1 MIHIWLPTQ
10 HAALRLWQQTT
21 QTWQTADNWQTLATL
36 ANLQTTQSAKLQACL
51 YFPSVSLLTIQ
62 PTLSASQLNTLG
74 DTGRRYL
81 FEDISIGSVEDLQ
94 VKIQPTSTNSELPAL
109 FGLHAADIHS
119 WINAASLAGIEII
132 ALLPDF
138 LLLPT
143 IDPRIDTRM
152 DTSIATSTNARA
164 TETRTAETRVTPT
177 TSAVYYQDADTQLL
191 KLHTYHGM
199 AVSFLPL
206 VLTKLPMLETLYL
219 TGFHDET
226 VAQQLTSMPN
236 LSIASSELLPT
247 PIKDPIRH
255 FFNFATIKG
264 KTTLAPYAKVIALVT
279 VCALLTAFMVDA
291 LRWYYYNQA
300 QKQAAILL
308 AQQYTQWFPNEP
320 LSSKLT
326 LQRQLSGKLTT
337 QQSATPNVLQIL
349 SSIQPVLQ
357 QYQLTAKQLNFQNN
371 HLQLQLLSSSA
382 DSLNKAVNDMVNKG
396 IKAKLGSVDA
406 AIPAAMSS
414 NTASAVSSAVAPTS
428 AGSALAMIDIELA
441 D

>member
-51 YFPSVSLLTIQ
+51 YFPSVNLLTIQ
-62 PTLSASQLNTLG
+62 PTLTASQLNALG

-94 VKIQPTSTNSELPAL
+94 VKIQPTTTNSELPAL

-132 ALLPDF
+132 ALVPDF

-143 IDPRIDTRM
+143 IDPRIDT
-152 DTSIATSTNARA
+152 SIATSTNAKA
-164 TETRTAETRVTPT
+164 TETRAT

-226 VAQQLTSMPN
+226 VAQQLASMPN
-236 LSIASSELLPT
+236 LSIESSELLPT
-247 PIKDPIRH
+247 PIKDPVRH

-279 VCALLTAFMVDA
+279 VCALLTAFVVDA

-300 QKQAAILL
+300 QKQASTLL
-308 AQQYTQWFPNEP
+308 AQQYAQWFPNEP

-337 QQSATPNVLQIL
+337 QQSATPNVLQTL

-382 DSLNKAVNDMVNKG
+382 DSLSKAVNEMVNKG

-406 AIPAAMSS
+406 AMPAAMSS

-441 D
+441 E

>member
-21 QTWQTADNWQTLATL
+21 QTWQTADDWQTLATL

-51 YFPSVSLLTIQ
+51 YFPSVNLLTIQ
-62 PTLSASQLNTLG
+62 PTLSASQLNALG

-94 VKIQPTSTNSELPAL
+94 VKIQPAVSNSELPAL

-143 IDPRIDTRM
+143 IDNRIDTSMNTR
-152 DTSIATSTNARA
+152 D
-164 TETRTAETRVTPT
+164 TETRATPT

-226 VAQQLTSMPN
+226 VAQQLASMPN

-247 PIKDPIRH
+247 PIKDPVRH

-264 KTTLAPYAKVIALVT
+264 KTTLAPYAKVIALIT
-279 VCALLTAFMVDA
+279 VCALLTAFVVDA

-300 QKQAAILL
+300 QKQAATLL
-308 AQQYTQWFPNEP
+308 AQQYAQWFPNEP

-337 QQSATPNVLQIL
+337 QQSATPSVLETL

-406 AIPAAMSS
+406 AMPAAMSS

>member
-21 QTWQTADNWQTLATL
+21 QTWQTADDWQTLATL

-51 YFPSVSLLTIQ
+51 YFPSVNLLTIQ
-62 PTLSASQLNTLG
+62 PTLTASQLNALG

-94 VKIQPTSTNSELPAL
+94 VKIQPTATNSELPAL
-109 FGLHAADIHS
+109 FGLHAADMHS
-119 WINAASLAGIEII
+119 WINAAALAGIEIV

-143 IDPRIDTRM
+143 IDTRIDTRI
-152 DTSIATSTNARA
+152 DTSIATSTNTKARDL
-164 TETRTAETRVTPT
+164 RVAETRPT
-177 TSAVYYQDADTQLL
+177 TSAVYYQDTDTQLL

-226 VAQQLTSMPN
+226 VIQQLASMPN
-236 LSIASSELLPT
+236 LSVESSELLPT
-247 PIKDPIRH
+247 PIKDPVRH

-264 KTTLAPYAKVIALVT
+264 KTTLAPYAKVIALVS
-279 VCALLTAFMVDA
+279 VCALLTAFVVDA

-300 QKQAAILL
+300 QKQAATLL
-308 AQQYTQWFPNEP
+308 AQQYAQWFPNEP

-326 LQRQLSGKLTT
+326 LRRQLSGKLTT
-337 QQSATPNVLQIL
+337 QQSATPSVLQTL

-371 HLQLQLLSSSA
+371 HLQLQLLSSSN

-406 AIPAAMSS
+406 AMPAAMSS

-428 AGSALAMIDIELA
+428 TGSALAMIDIELA

>member
-21 QTWQTADNWQTLATL
+21 QTWQTADDWQTLATL

-62 PTLSASQLNTLG
+62 PTLSASQLNALG

-94 VKIQPTSTNSELPAL
+94 VKIQPTATNSELPAL

-143 IDPRIDTRM
+143 IDTRI
-152 DTSIATSTNARA
+152 DTSIATSTNTKA
-164 TETRTAETRVTPT
+164 TETRAT

-226 VAQQLTSMPN
+226 VAQQLASMPN
-236 LSIASSELLPT
+236 LSIESSELLPT
-247 PIKDPIRH
+247 PIKDPVRH

-264 KTTLAPYAKVIALVT
+264 KTTLAPYAKVIALVS
-279 VCALLTAFMVDA
+279 VCALLTAFAVDA

-300 QKQAAILL
+300 QKQASTLL
-308 AQQYTQWFPNEP
+308 AQQYAQWFPNEP

-337 QQSATPNVLQIL
+337 QQSATPNVLQTL

-357 QYQLTAKQLNFQNN
+357 QYQLTAKQLSFQNN
-371 HLQLQLLSSSA
+371 HLQLQLLSSST

-406 AIPAAMSS
+406 AIPTAMSS
-414 NTASAVSSAVAPTS
+414 NTASAVSSAVALTS

>member
-21 QTWQTADNWQTLATL
+21 QTWQTADDWQTLATL

-51 YFPSVSLLTIQ
+51 YFPSVNLLTIQ
-62 PTLSASQLNTLG
+62 PTLSASQLNALG

-94 VKIQPTSTNSELPAL
+94 VKIQPTATNSELPAL
-109 FGLHAADIHS
+109 FGLHAADVHS
-119 WINAASLAGIEII
+119 WINAAALAGIEIV
-132 ALLPDF
+132 ALVPDF

-143 IDPRIDTRM
+143 IDNRIDTSM
-152 DTSIATSTNARA
+152 NTRA
-164 TETRTAETRVTPT
+164 IPT
-177 TSAVYYQDADTQLL
+177 TSAVYYQDTDTQLL

-226 VAQQLTSMPN
+226 VIQQLASMPN
-236 LSIASSELLPT
+236 LSVESSELLPT
-247 PIKDPIRH
+247 PIKDPVRH

-264 KTTLAPYAKVIALVT
+264 KTTLAPYAKVIALVS
-279 VCALLTAFMVDA
+279 VCALLTTFAVDA

-300 QKQAAILL
+300 QKQASTLL
-308 AQQYTQWFPNEP
+308 AQQYAQWFPNEP
-320 LSSKLT
+320 LNSKLT

-337 QQSATPNVLQIL
+337 QQSATPNVLQTL
-349 SSIQPVLQ
+349 SSIQPILQ

-371 HLQLQLLSSSA
+371 HLQLQLLSSSN

-406 AIPAAMSS
+406 AMPAAMSS
-414 NTASAVSSAVAPTS
+414 NTASAVSSAVAPNS

>member
-21 QTWQTADNWQTLATL
+21 QTWQTADDWQTLATL

-62 PTLSASQLNTLG
+62 PTLTASQLNALG

-94 VKIQPTSTNSELPAL
+94 VKIQPTATNSELPAL
-109 FGLHAADIHS
+109 FGLHAADVHS

-143 IDPRIDTRM
+143 IDNRIDNRIDTSM
-152 DTSIATSTNARA
+152 NTRA
-164 TETRTAETRVTPT
+164 IPT

-226 VAQQLTSMPN
+226 VAQQLASMPN

-247 PIKDPIRH
+247 PIKDPVRH

-264 KTTLAPYAKVIALVT
+264 KTTLAPYAKVIALVS
-279 VCALLTAFMVDA
+279 VCALLTAFAVDA

-300 QKQAAILL
+300 QKQAATLL
-308 AQQYTQWFPNEP
+308 AQQYAQWFPNEP

-337 QQSATPNVLQIL
+337 QQSATPNVLQTL

-357 QYQLTAKQLNFQNN
+357 QYQLTAKQLSFQNN
-371 HLQLQLLSSSA
+371 HLQLQLLSSST

-406 AIPAAMSS
+406 AIPTAMSS
-414 NTASAVSSAVAPTS
+414 NTASAVSSAVALTS

>member
-21 QTWQTADNWQTLATL
+21 QTWQTADDWQTLATL

-62 PTLSASQLNTLG
+62 PTLSASQLNALG

-94 VKIQPTSTNSELPAL
+94 VKIQPTATNSELPAL

-143 IDPRIDTRM
+143 IDTRI
-152 DTSIATSTNARA
+152 DTSIATSTNTKA
-164 TETRTAETRVTPT
+164 TETRAT

-226 VAQQLTSMPN
+226 VAQQLASMPN

-247 PIKDPIRH
+247 PIKDPVRH

-264 KTTLAPYAKVIALVT
+264 KTTLAPYAKVIALVS
-279 VCALLTAFMVDA
+279 VCALLTAFAVDA

-300 QKQAAILL
+300 QKQASTLL
-308 AQQYTQWFPNEP
+308 AQQYAQWFPNEP

-337 QQSATPNVLQIL
+337 QQSATPNVLQTL

-357 QYQLTAKQLNFQNN
+357 QYQLTAKQLSFQNN
-371 HLQLQLLSSSA
+371 HLQLQLLSSST

-406 AIPAAMSS
+406 AIPAAMPS

>member
-1 MIHIWLPTQ
+1 
-10 HAALRLWQQTT
+10 
-21 QTWQTADNWQTLATL
+21 
-36 ANLQTTQSAKLQACL
+36 
-51 YFPSVSLLTIQ
+51 
-62 PTLSASQLNTLG
+62 
-74 DTGRRYL
+74 
-81 FEDISIGSVEDLQ
+81 
-94 VKIQPTSTNSELPAL
+94 
-109 FGLHAADIHS
+109 
-119 WINAASLAGIEII
+119 
-132 ALLPDF
+132 
-138 LLLPT
+138 
-143 IDPRIDTRM
+143 
-152 DTSIATSTNARA
+152 
-164 TETRTAETRVTPT
+164 
-177 TSAVYYQDADTQLL
+177 
-191 KLHTYHGM
+191 M

-226 VAQQLTSMPN
+226 VAQQLASMPN

-247 PIKDPIRH
+247 PIKDPVRH

-264 KTTLAPYAKVIALVT
+264 KTTLAPYAKVIALVS
-279 VCALLTAFMVDA
+279 VCALLTAFVVDA

-300 QKQAAILL
+300 QKQASTLL
-308 AQQYTQWFPNEP
+308 AQQYAQWFPNEP

-337 QQSATPNVLQIL
+337 QQSATPNVLQTL

-357 QYQLTAKQLNFQNN
+357 QYQLTAKQLSFQNN
-371 HLQLQLLSSSA
+371 HLQLQLLSSST

>member
-21 QTWQTADNWQTLATL
+21 QTWQTADDWQTLATL

-62 PTLSASQLNTLG
+62 PTLSASQLNALG

-94 VKIQPTSTNSELPAL
+94 VKIQPTATNSELPAL

-143 IDPRIDTRM
+143 IDNRIDTRI
-152 DTSIATSTNARA
+152 DTSIATSTNTKA
-164 TETRTAETRVTPT
+164 TETRAT

-226 VAQQLTSMPN
+226 VAQQLASMPN

-247 PIKDPIRH
+247 PIKDPVRH

-264 KTTLAPYAKVIALVT
+264 KTTLAPYAKVIALVS
-279 VCALLTAFMVDA
+279 VCALLTAFAVDA

-300 QKQAAILL
+300 QKQASTLL
-308 AQQYTQWFPNEP
+308 AQQYAQWFPNEP

-337 QQSATPNVLQIL
+337 QQSATPNVLQTL

-357 QYQLTAKQLNFQNN
+357 QYQLTAKQLSFQNN

-406 AIPAAMSS
+406 AIPTAMSS
-414 NTASAVSSAVAPTS
+414 NTASAVSSAVALTS

>member
-21 QTWQTADNWQTLATL
+21 QTWQTADDWQTLATL

-62 PTLSASQLNTLG
+62 PTLSASQLNALG

-94 VKIQPTSTNSELPAL
+94 VKIQPTATNSELPAL

-143 IDPRIDTRM
+143 IDTKNIDTRI
-152 DTSIATSTNARA
+152 DTSIATSTNTKA
-164 TETRTAETRVTPT
+164 TETRAT

-226 VAQQLTSMPN
+226 VAQQLASMPN

-247 PIKDPIRH
+247 PIKDPVRH

-264 KTTLAPYAKVIALVT
+264 KTTLAPYAKVIALVS
-279 VCALLTAFMVDA
+279 VCALLTAFAVDA

-300 QKQAAILL
+300 QKQASTLL
-308 AQQYTQWFPNEP
+308 AQQYAQWFPNEP

-337 QQSATPNVLQIL
+337 QQSATPNVLQTL

-357 QYQLTAKQLNFQNN
+357 QYQLTAKQLSFQNN
-371 HLQLQLLSSSA
+371 HLQLQLLSSST

-406 AIPAAMSS
+406 AIPTAMSS
-414 NTASAVSSAVAPTS
+414 NTASAVSSAVALTS

>member
-21 QTWQTADNWQTLATL
+21 QTWQTADDWQTLATL

-51 YFPSVSLLTIQ
+51 YFPSVNLLTIQ
-62 PTLSASQLNTLG
+62 PTLTASQLNALG

-94 VKIQPTSTNSELPAL
+94 VKIQPAVTNSELPAL

-132 ALLPDF
+132 ALVPDF

-143 IDPRIDTRM
+143 IDTRIDTKM
-152 DTSIATSTNARA
+152 DTRIATSTNTRA
-164 TETRTAETRVTPT
+164 TETRAT

-206 VLTKLPMLETLYL
+206 VLTKLSMLETLYL

-226 VAQQLTSMPN
+226 VAQQLASMPN

-247 PIKDPIRH
+247 PIKDPVRH

-264 KTTLAPYAKVIALVT
+264 KTTLAPYAKVITLVT
-279 VCALLTAFMVDA
+279 ICALLTAFVVDA

-300 QKQAAILL
+300 QKQAATLL
-308 AQQYTQWFPNEP
+308 AQQYAQWFPNEP

-337 QQSATPNVLQIL
+337 QQSATPSVLQTL

-357 QYQLTAKQLNFQNN
+357 QYQLTAKQLSFQNN
-371 HLQLQLLSSSA
+371 HLQLQLLSSST

>member
-21 QTWQTADNWQTLATL
+21 QTWQTADDWQTLATL

-51 YFPSVSLLTIQ
+51 YFPSVNLLTIQ
-62 PTLSASQLNTLG
+62 PTLTASQLNALG

-94 VKIQPTSTNSELPAL
+94 VKIQPAVTNSELPAL

-132 ALLPDF
+132 ALVPDF

-143 IDPRIDTRM
+143 IDTRIDTKM
-152 DTSIATSTNARA
+152 DTRIATSTNTKA
-164 TETRTAETRVTPT
+164 TETRAT

-206 VLTKLPMLETLYL
+206 VLTKLSMLETLYL

-226 VAQQLTSMPN
+226 VAQQLASMPN

-247 PIKDPIRH
+247 PIKDPVRH

-264 KTTLAPYAKVIALVT
+264 KTTLAPYAKVITLVT
-279 VCALLTAFMVDA
+279 ICALLTAFVVDA

-300 QKQAAILL
+300 QKQAATLL
-308 AQQYTQWFPNEP
+308 AQQYAQWFPNEP

-337 QQSATPNVLQIL
+337 QQSATPSVLQTL

>member
-21 QTWQTADNWQTLATL
+21 QTWQTADDWQTLATL

-62 PTLSASQLNTLG
+62 PTLSASQLNALG

-94 VKIQPTSTNSELPAL
+94 VKIQPTATNSELPAL

-143 IDPRIDTRM
+143 IDTRI
-152 DTSIATSTNARA
+152 DTSIATSTNTKA
-164 TETRTAETRVTPT
+164 TETRAT

-226 VAQQLTSMPN
+226 VAQQLASMPN

-247 PIKDPIRH
+247 PIKDPVRH

-264 KTTLAPYAKVIALVT
+264 KTTLAPYAKVIALVS
-279 VCALLTAFMVDA
+279 VCALLTAFAVDA

-300 QKQAAILL
+300 QKQASTLL
-308 AQQYTQWFPNEP
+308 AQQYAQWFPNEP

-337 QQSATPNVLQIL
+337 QQSATPNVLQTL

-357 QYQLTAKQLNFQNN
+357 QYQLTAKQLSFQNN
-371 HLQLQLLSSSA
+371 HLQLQLLSSST
-382 DSLNKAVNDMVNKG
+382 DSLNKAVNDMVIKG

-406 AIPAAMSS
+406 AIPTAMSS
-414 NTASAVSSAVAPTS
+414 NTASAVSSAVALTS

>member
-21 QTWQTADNWQTLATL
+21 QTWQTADDWQTLATL

-51 YFPSVSLLTIQ
+51 YFPSVNLLTIQ
-62 PTLSASQLNTLG
+62 PTLTASQLNALG

-94 VKIQPTSTNSELPAL
+94 VKIQPAVTNSELPAL

-132 ALLPDF
+132 ALVPDF

-143 IDPRIDTRM
+143 IDTRIDTKM
-152 DTSIATSTNARA
+152 DIRIATSTNTRA
-164 TETRTAETRVTPT
+164 TETRAT

-226 VAQQLTSMPN
+226 VAQQLASMPN
-236 LSIASSELLPT
+236 LSIESSELLPT
-247 PIKDPIRH
+247 PIKDPVRH

-406 AIPAAMSS
+406 AMPAAMSS

>member
-36 ANLQTTQSAKLQACL
+36 ANLQTTQSPKLQACL
-51 YFPSVSLLTIQ
+51 YFPSVNLLTIQ
-62 PTLSASQLNTLG
+62 PTLTASQLNALG

-94 VKIQPTSTNSELPAL
+94 VKIQPTATNSELPAL

-119 WINAASLAGIEII
+119 WINAASLAGIEIV
-132 ALLPDF
+132 ALVPDF

-143 IDPRIDTRM
+143 ID
-152 DTSIATSTNARA
+152 TSINTSTNTRD
-164 TETRTAETRVTPT
+164 TETRATPT

-219 TGFHDET
+219 TGFQDET
-226 VAQQLTSMPN
+226 VAQQLASMPN

-247 PIKDPIRH
+247 PIKDPVRH

-264 KTTLAPYAKVIALVT
+264 KTMFAPYAKVIALVT
-279 VCALLTAFMVDA
+279 ICALLTAFVVDA

-300 QKQAAILL
+300 QKQAATLL

-337 QQSATPNVLQIL
+337 QQSATPNLLQTL

-382 DSLNKAVNDMVNKG
+382 DSLNKAVNEMVNKG

-406 AIPAAMSS
+406 AIPVAMSS
-414 NTASAVSSAVAPTS
+414 NTASAASSAVASTS

>member
-62 PTLSASQLNTLG
+62 PNLSTSQLNALG

-132 ALLPDF
+132 ALVPDF

-143 IDPRIDTRM
+143 ID
-152 DTSIATSTNARA
+152 TSIATGTNTRA
-164 TETRTAETRVTPT
+164 TETRVTPT

-236 LSIASSELLPT
+236 LSIESSELLPT
-247 PIKDPIRH
+247 PIKDPVRH

-406 AIPAAMSS
+406 AMPAAMSS

>member
-21 QTWQTADNWQTLATL
+21 QTWQTADDWQTLATL

-62 PTLSASQLNTLG
+62 PTLSASQLNALG

-81 FEDISIGSVEDLQ
+81 FEDISIASVEDLQ
-94 VKIQPTSTNSELPAL
+94 VKIQPTTNNSELPAL

-143 IDPRIDTRM
+143 IDTRM
-152 DTSIATSTNARA
+152 DTRA
-164 TETRTAETRVTPT
+164 IST

-191 KLHTYHGM
+191 KLHTYYGM

-226 VAQQLTSMPN
+226 VAQQLASMPN
-236 LSIASSELLPT
+236 LSIESSELLPT
-247 PIKDPIRH
+247 PIKDPVRH

-264 KTTLAPYAKVIALVT
+264 KTTLAPYAKVIALIT
-279 VCALLTAFMVDA
+279 VCALLTAFVVDA

-300 QKQAAILL
+300 QKQATTLL
-308 AQQYTQWFPNEP
+308 AQQYAQWFPNEP

-337 QQSATPNVLQIL
+337 QQSATPNVLQTL

-406 AIPAAMSS
+406 AMPAAMSS

-441 D
+441 N

>member
-21 QTWQTADNWQTLATL
+21 QTWQTADDWQTLATL

-51 YFPSVSLLTIQ
+51 YFPSVNLLTIQ
-62 PTLSASQLNTLG
+62 PTLTASQLNALG

-94 VKIQPTSTNSELPAL
+94 VKIQPAVTNSELPAL

-132 ALLPDF
+132 ALVPDF

-143 IDPRIDTRM
+143 IDTRIDTKM
-152 DTSIATSTNARA
+152 DIRIATSTNTRA
-164 TETRTAETRVTPT
+164 TETRAT

-226 VAQQLTSMPN
+226 VAQQLASMPN
-236 LSIASSELLPT
+236 LSIESSELLPT
-247 PIKDPIRH
+247 PIKDPVRH

-279 VCALLTAFMVDA
+279 VCALLTAFVVDA

-300 QKQAAILL
+300 QKQAATLL
-308 AQQYTQWFPNEP
+308 AQQYAQWFPNEP

-337 QQSATPNVLQIL
+337 QQSATPNLLQTL

-382 DSLNKAVNDMVNKG
+382 ESLNKAVNDMVNKG

-406 AIPAAMSS
+406 AMPTAMSS

>member
-21 QTWQTADNWQTLATL
+21 QTWQTADDWQTLATL

-62 PTLSASQLNTLG
+62 PTLSASQLNALG

-94 VKIQPTSTNSELPAL
+94 VKIQPTATNSELPAL

-119 WINAASLAGIEII
+119 WINAAALAGIEIV

-143 IDPRIDTRM
+143 IDTRIDT
-152 DTSIATSTNARA
+152 SINTRD
-164 TETRTAETRVTPT
+164 TETRATPI

-219 TGFHDET
+219 TGFHDKT
-226 VAQQLTSMPN
+226 IAQQLASMPN
-236 LSIASSELLPT
+236 LSIESSELLPI
-247 PIKDPIRH
+247 PIKDPVRH

-264 KTTLAPYAKVIALVT
+264 KTTLAPYAKVIALVS
-279 VCALLTAFMVDA
+279 VCALLTAFVVDA

-300 QKQAAILL
+300 QKQAATLL
-308 AQQYTQWFPNEP
+308 AQQYAQWFPNEP

-337 QQSATPNVLQIL
+337 QQSATPSVLQTL

-371 HLQLQLLSSSA
+371 HLQLQLLSSSN

-441 D
+441 E

>member
-94 VKIQPTSTNSELPAL
+94 VKIQPTATNSELPAL

-119 WINAASLAGIEII
+119 WINAASLAGIEIV

-143 IDPRIDTRM
+143 IDTRIDTSM
-152 DTSIATSTNARA
+152 NTRA
-164 TETRTAETRVTPT
+164 IST

-226 VAQQLTSMPN
+226 VAQQLASMPN

-247 PIKDPIRH
+247 PIKDPVRH

-264 KTTLAPYAKVIALVT
+264 KTTLAPYAKVIALVS
-279 VCALLTAFMVDA
+279 VCALLTAFVVDA

-300 QKQAAILL
+300 QKQASTLL
-308 AQQYTQWFPNEP
+308 AQQYAQWFPNEP

-337 QQSATPNVLQIL
+337 QQSATPNVLQTL

-406 AIPAAMSS
+406 AMPAAMSS

>member
-21 QTWQTADNWQTLATL
+21 QTWQTADDWQTLATL

-62 PTLSASQLNTLG
+62 PTLSASQLNALG

-94 VKIQPTSTNSELPAL
+94 VKIQPTATNSELPAL

-119 WINAASLAGIEII
+119 WINAAALAGIEIV

-143 IDPRIDTRM
+143 IDNRIDTSM
-152 DTSIATSTNARA
+152 NTRA
-164 TETRTAETRVTPT
+164 IPT
-177 TSAVYYQDADTQLL
+177 TSAVYYQDTDTQLL

-226 VAQQLTSMPN
+226 VIQQLASMPN
-236 LSIASSELLPT
+236 LSVESSELLPT
-247 PIKDPIRH
+247 PIKDPVRH

-264 KTTLAPYAKVIALVT
+264 KTTLAPYAKVIVLVS
-279 VCALLTAFMVDA
+279 VCALLTTFAVDA

-300 QKQAAILL
+300 QKQASTLL
-308 AQQYTQWFPNEP
+308 AQQYAQWFPNEP
-320 LSSKLT
+320 LNSKLT

-337 QQSATPNVLQIL
+337 QQSATPNVLQTL
-349 SSIQPVLQ
+349 SSIQPILQ

-371 HLQLQLLSSSA
+371 HLQLQLLSSSN

-406 AIPAAMSS
+406 AMPAAMSS

-428 AGSALAMIDIELA
+428 TGSALAMIDIELA

>member
-21 QTWQTADNWQTLATL
+21 QTWQTADDWQTLATL

-51 YFPSVSLLTIQ
+51 YFPSVNLLTIQ
-62 PTLSASQLNTLG
+62 PTLSVSQLNALG

-94 VKIQPTSTNSELPAL
+94 VKIQPAVSNSELPAL

-132 ALLPDF
+132 ALVPDF

-143 IDPRIDTRM
+143 IDNRIDTSM
-152 DTSIATSTNARA
+152 NTRA
-164 TETRTAETRVTPT
+164 IPT

-226 VAQQLTSMPN
+226 VAQQLASMPN
-236 LSIASSELLPT
+236 LSIESSELLPT
-247 PIKDPIRH
+247 PIKDPVRH

-264 KTTLAPYAKVIALVT
+264 KTTLAPYAKVIALVI
-279 VCALLTAFMVDA
+279 VCALLTAFVVDA

-300 QKQAAILL
+300 QKQAATLL
-308 AQQYTQWFPNEP
+308 AQQYAQWFPNEP

-326 LQRQLSGKLTT
+326 LRRQLSGKLTT
-337 QQSATPNVLQIL
+337 QQSATPSVLQTL

-406 AIPAAMSS
+406 AIPAAMPS

-428 AGSALAMIDIELA
+428 TGSALAMIDIELA

>member
-21 QTWQTADNWQTLATL
+21 QTWQTADDWQTLATL

-62 PTLSASQLNTLG
+62 PTLSASQLNALG

-94 VKIQPTSTNSELPAL
+94 VKIQPTATNSELPAL

-119 WINAASLAGIEII
+119 WINAASLAGIEIV

-143 IDPRIDTRM
+143 IDTRIDTSM
-152 DTSIATSTNARA
+152 NTRA
-164 TETRTAETRVTPT
+164 IPT
-177 TSAVYYQDADTQLL
+177 TSAVYYQDTDTQLL

-219 TGFHDET
+219 TGSHDET

-247 PIKDPIRH
+247 PIKDPVRH

-264 KTTLAPYAKVIALVT
+264 KTTLAPYAKVIVLVS
-279 VCALLTAFMVDA
+279 VCALLTTFAVDA

-300 QKQAAILL
+300 QKQAATLL
-308 AQQYTQWFPNEP
+308 AQQYAQWFPNEP
-320 LSSKLT
+320 LNSKLT

-337 QQSATPNVLQIL
+337 QQSATPNVLQTL
-349 SSIQPVLQ
+349 SSIQPILQ

-371 HLQLQLLSSSA
+371 HLQLQLLSSSN

-406 AIPAAMSS
+406 AMPAAMSS
-414 NTASAVSSAVAPTS
+414 NTASAVSSAVAPNS

>member
-21 QTWQTADNWQTLATL
+21 QTWQTADDWQTLATL

-62 PTLSASQLNTLG
+62 PTLSASQLNALG

-94 VKIQPTSTNSELPAL
+94 VKIQPAVSNSELPAL

-132 ALLPDF
+132 ALVPDF

-143 IDPRIDTRM
+143 IDTRM

-164 TETRTAETRVTPT
+164 TETRTAETRATPT

-191 KLHTYHGM
+191 KLHTFHGM

-226 VAQQLTSMPN
+226 VAQQLASMPN
-236 LSIASSELLPT
+236 LSIESSELLPT
-247 PIKDPIRH
+247 PIKDPVRH

-264 KTTLAPYAKVIALVT
+264 KTTLAPYAKVIVLVS
-279 VCALLTAFMVDA
+279 VCALLTAFVVDA

-300 QKQAAILL
+300 QKQAATLL
-308 AQQYTQWFPNEP
+308 AQQYAQWFPNEP

-337 QQSATPNVLQIL
+337 QQSATPNLLQTL

-406 AIPAAMSS
+406 AMPAAMSS
-414 NTASAVSSAVAPTS
+414 NTASAVSSALAPTS

>member
-62 PTLSASQLNTLG
+62 PTLSASQLNALG

-94 VKIQPTSTNSELPAL
+94 VKTQPTVSNSELPAL

-119 WINAASLAGIEII
+119 WINAASLAGIEIV
-132 ALLPDF
+132 ALVPDF

-143 IDPRIDTRM
+143 IDNTIDTSM
-152 DTSIATSTNARA
+152 NTRA
-164 TETRTAETRVTPT
+164 IPT

-226 VAQQLTSMPN
+226 VAQQLASMPN

-247 PIKDPIRH
+247 PIKDPVRH

-264 KTTLAPYAKVIALVT
+264 KTTLAPYAKVIVLVS
-279 VCALLTAFMVDA
+279 VCALLTAFVVDA

-300 QKQAAILL
+300 QKQAATLL
-308 AQQYTQWFPNEP
+308 AQQYAQWFPNEP

-337 QQSATPNVLQIL
+337 QQSATPNLLQTL

-371 HLQLQLLSSSA
+371 HLQLQLLSSSN
-382 DSLNKAVNDMVNKG
+382 DSLNKAVNEMVNKG

-406 AIPAAMSS
+406 AMPAAMSS

>member
-21 QTWQTADNWQTLATL
+21 QTWQTADDWQTLATL

-62 PTLSASQLNTLG
+62 PTLSASQLNALG

-94 VKIQPTSTNSELPAL
+94 VKIQPTATNSELPAL

-143 IDPRIDTRM
+143 IDTRI
-152 DTSIATSTNARA
+152 DTSIATSTNTKA
-164 TETRTAETRVTPT
+164 TETRAT

-226 VAQQLTSMPN
+226 VAQQLASMPN

-247 PIKDPIRH
+247 PIKNPVTH
-255 FFNFATIKG
+255 FFTFATNKG
-264 KTTLAPYAKVIALVT
+264 KTTLAPYAKVIALVS
-279 VCALLTAFMVDA
+279 VCALLTAFAVDA

-300 QKQAAILL
+300 QKQASTLL
-308 AQQYTQWFPNEP
+308 AQQYAQWFPNEP

-337 QQSATPNVLQIL
+337 QQSATPNVLQTL

-357 QYQLTAKQLNFQNN
+357 QYQLTAKQLSFQNN
-371 HLQLQLLSSSA
+371 HLQLQLLSSST

-406 AIPAAMSS
+406 AIPTAMSS
-414 NTASAVSSAVAPTS
+414 NTASAVSSAVALTS

>member
-21 QTWQTADNWQTLATL
+21 QTWQTADDWQTLATL

-51 YFPSVSLLTIQ
+51 YFPSVNLLTIQ
-62 PTLSASQLNTLG
+62 PTLTASQLNALG

-94 VKIQPTSTNSELPAL
+94 VKIQPTSTNSEFPAL

-119 WINAASLAGIEII
+119 WINAASLAGIEIS
-132 ALLPDF
+132 ALVPDF

-143 IDPRIDTRM
+143 IDTRIDTRV
-152 DTSIATSTNARA
+152 DTSINTSTNTRA
-164 TETRTAETRVTPT
+164 TETRATPT

-226 VAQQLTSMPN
+226 VAQQLASMPN
-236 LSIASSELLPT
+236 LSIESSELLPT
-247 PIKDPIRH
+247 PIKDPVRH

-300 QKQAAILL
+300 QKQAATLL
-308 AQQYTQWFPNEP
+308 AQQYAQWFPNEP

-337 QQSATPNVLQIL
+337 QQSATPNLLQTL

-382 DSLNKAVNDMVNKG
+382 DSLNKAVNEMVNKG

>member
-21 QTWQTADNWQTLATL
+21 QTWQTADDWQTLATL

-62 PTLSASQLNTLG
+62 PTLSASQLNALG
-74 DTGRRYL
+74 DAGRRYL

-94 VKIQPTSTNSELPAL
+94 VKIQPTATNSELPAL

-119 WINAASLAGIEII
+119 WINAASLAGIEIV
-132 ALLPDF
+132 ALVPDF

-143 IDPRIDTRM
+143 IDTSMNTR
-152 DTSIATSTNARA
+152 D
-164 TETRTAETRVTPT
+164 TETRATPT

-247 PIKDPIRH
+247 PIKDPVRH

-300 QKQAAILL
+300 QKQAATLL
-308 AQQYTQWFPNEP
+308 AQQYAQWFPNEP

-337 QQSATPNVLQIL
+337 QQSATPNVLQTL

>member
-21 QTWQTADNWQTLATL
+21 QTWQTADDWQTLATL

-62 PTLSASQLNTLG
+62 PTLSASQLNALG

-94 VKIQPTSTNSELPAL
+94 VKIQPTATNSELPAL

-119 WINAASLAGIEII
+119 WINAAALAGIEIV

-143 IDPRIDTRM
+143 IDNRIDTSM
-152 DTSIATSTNARA
+152 NTRA
-164 TETRTAETRVTPT
+164 IPT
-177 TSAVYYQDADTQLL
+177 TSAVYYQDTDTQLL

-226 VAQQLTSMPN
+226 VIQQLASMPN
-236 LSIASSELLPT
+236 LSVESSELLPT
-247 PIKDPIRH
+247 PIKDPVRH

-264 KTTLAPYAKVIALVT
+264 KTTLAPYAKVIVLVS

-300 QKQAAILL
+300 QKQASTLL
-308 AQQYTQWFPNEP
+308 AQQYAQWFPNEP
-320 LSSKLT
+320 LNSKLT

-337 QQSATPNVLQIL
+337 QQSATPNVLQTL
-349 SSIQPVLQ
+349 SSIQPILQ

-371 HLQLQLLSSSA
+371 HLQLQLLSSSN

-406 AIPAAMSS
+406 AMPAAMSS
-414 NTASAVSSAVAPTS
+414 NTASAVSSAVAPNS

>member
-21 QTWQTADNWQTLATL
+21 QTWQTADDWQTLATL

-62 PTLSASQLNTLG
+62 PTLSASQLNALG

-94 VKIQPTSTNSELPAL
+94 VKIQPTATNSELPAL

-119 WINAASLAGIEII
+119 WINAASLAGIEIV

-143 IDPRIDTRM
+143 IDTRI
-152 DTSIATSTNARA
+152 DTSIATSTNTKV
-164 TETRTAETRVTPT
+164 TETRAT

-226 VAQQLTSMPN
+226 VAQQLASMPN
-236 LSIASSELLPT
+236 LSIESSELLPT
-247 PIKDPIRH
+247 PIKDPVRH

-279 VCALLTAFMVDA
+279 VCALLTAFVVDA

-300 QKQAAILL
+300 QKQAATLL
-308 AQQYTQWFPNEP
+308 AQQYAQWFPNEP

-337 QQSATPNVLQIL
+337 QQSATPNVLQTL

-414 NTASAVSSAVAPTS
+414 NTAGAVSSAVAPTS
-428 AGSALAMIDIELA
+428 AGSALAMIDIELV

>member
-21 QTWQTADNWQTLATL
+21 QTWQTADDWQTLATL

-62 PTLSASQLNTLG
+62 PTLSASQLNALG

-94 VKIQPTSTNSELPAL
+94 VKIQPTATNSELPAL

-119 WINAASLAGIEII
+119 WINAAALAGIEIV

-143 IDPRIDTRM
+143 IDTRI
-152 DTSIATSTNARA
+152 DTSIATSTNTKA
-164 TETRTAETRVTPT
+164 TETRAT

-226 VAQQLTSMPN
+226 VAQQLASMPN

-247 PIKDPIRH
+247 PIKDPVRH

-279 VCALLTAFMVDA
+279 VCALLTAFVVDA

-300 QKQAAILL
+300 QKQAATLL
-308 AQQYTQWFPNEP
+308 AQQYAQWFPNEP

-337 QQSATPNVLQIL
+337 QQSATPSVLQTL

-371 HLQLQLLSSSA
+371 HLQLQLLSSST

-406 AIPAAMSS
+406 AIPTAMSS
-414 NTASAVSSAVAPTS
+414 NTASAVSSAVALTS

>member
-21 QTWQTADNWQTLATL
+21 QTWQTADDWQTLATL

-51 YFPSVSLLTIQ
+51 YFPSVNLLTIQ
-62 PTLSASQLNTLG
+62 PTLTASQLNALG

-94 VKIQPTSTNSELPAL
+94 VKIQPTATNSELPAL

-143 IDPRIDTRM
+143 IDTRI
-152 DTSIATSTNARA
+152 DTSIATSTNTKA
-164 TETRTAETRVTPT
+164 TETRAT

-226 VAQQLTSMPN
+226 VAQQLASMPN

-247 PIKDPIRH
+247 PIKDPVRH

-264 KTTLAPYAKVIALVT
+264 KTTLAPYAKVIALVS
-279 VCALLTAFMVDA
+279 VSALLTAFVVDA

-300 QKQAAILL
+300 QKQASTLL
-308 AQQYTQWFPNEP
+308 AQQYAQWFPNEP

-337 QQSATPNVLQIL
+337 QQSATPNVLQTL

-357 QYQLTAKQLNFQNN
+357 QYQLTAKQLSFQNN
-371 HLQLQLLSSSA
+371 HLQLQLLSSST

-406 AIPAAMSS
+406 AIPTAMSS
-414 NTASAVSSAVAPTS
+414 NTASAVSSAVALTS

>member
-21 QTWQTADNWQTLATL
+21 QTWQTADDWQTLATL

-62 PTLSASQLNTLG
+62 PTLSASQLNALG

-94 VKIQPTSTNSELPAL
+94 VKIQPTATNSELPAL

-132 ALLPDF
+132 ALVPDF

-143 IDPRIDTRM
+143 IDTSMNTRA
-152 DTSIATSTNARA
+152 I
-164 TETRTAETRVTPT
+164 PT
-177 TSAVYYQDADTQLL
+177 TSAVYYQDTDTQLL

-226 VAQQLTSMPN
+226 VAQQLASMPN
-236 LSIASSELLPT
+236 LSIESSELLPT
-247 PIKDPIRH
+247 PIKDPVRH

-264 KTTLAPYAKVIALVT
+264 KTTLAPYAKVIALVI
-279 VCALLTAFMVDA
+279 VCALLTAFVVDA

-300 QKQAAILL
+300 QKQAATLL
-308 AQQYTQWFPNEP
+308 AQQYAQWFPNEP

-326 LQRQLSGKLTT
+326 LRRQLSGKLTT
-337 QQSATPNVLQIL
+337 QQSATPSVLQTL

-406 AIPAAMSS
+406 AMPAAMPS

-428 AGSALAMIDIELA
+428 AGTALAMIDIELA

>member
-21 QTWQTADNWQTLATL
+21 QTWQTADDCQTLATL

-62 PTLSASQLNTLG
+62 PTLSASQLNALG

-94 VKIQPTSTNSELPAL
+94 VKIQPTATNSELPAL

-143 IDPRIDTRM
+143 IDTRI
-152 DTSIATSTNARA
+152 DTSIATSTNTKA
-164 TETRTAETRVTPT
+164 TETRAT

-226 VAQQLTSMPN
+226 VAQQLASMPN

-247 PIKDPIRH
+247 PIKDPVRH

-264 KTTLAPYAKVIALVT
+264 KTTLAPYAKVIALVS
-279 VCALLTAFMVDA
+279 VCALLTAFAVDA

-300 QKQAAILL
+300 QKQASTLL
-308 AQQYTQWFPNEP
+308 AQQYAQWFPNEP

-337 QQSATPNVLQIL
+337 QQSATPNVLQTL

-357 QYQLTAKQLNFQNN
+357 QYQLTAKQLSFQNN
-371 HLQLQLLSSSA
+371 HLQLQLLSSST

-406 AIPAAMSS
+406 AIPTAMSS
-414 NTASAVSSAVAPTS
+414 NTASAVSSAVALTS

>member
-21 QTWQTADNWQTLATL
+21 QTWQTADDWQTLATL

-62 PTLSASQLNTLG
+62 PTLSASQLNALG

-94 VKIQPTSTNSELPAL
+94 VKIQPTATNSELPAL

-119 WINAASLAGIEII
+119 WINAAALAGIEIV

-143 IDPRIDTRM
+143 IDNRIDTSM
-152 DTSIATSTNARA
+152 NT
-164 TETRTAETRVTPT
+164 TAIPT
-177 TSAVYYQDADTQLL
+177 TSAVYYQDTDTQLL

-226 VAQQLTSMPN
+226 VIQQLASMPN
-236 LSIASSELLPT
+236 LSVESSELLPT
-247 PIKDPIRH
+247 PIKDPVRH

-264 KTTLAPYAKVIALVT
+264 KTTLAPYAKVIVLVS
-279 VCALLTAFMVDA
+279 VCALLTTFAVDA

-300 QKQAAILL
+300 QKQAATLL
-308 AQQYTQWFPNEP
+308 AQQYAQWFPNEP
-320 LSSKLT
+320 LNSKLT

-337 QQSATPNVLQIL
+337 QQSATPNVLQTL
-349 SSIQPVLQ
+349 SSIQPILQ

-371 HLQLQLLSSSA
+371 HLQLQLLSSSN

-406 AIPAAMSS
+406 AMPAAMSS
-414 NTASAVSSAVAPTS
+414 NTASAVSSAVAPNS

>member
-1 MIHIWLPTQ
+1 MILIWLATQ
-10 HAALRLWQQTT
+10 HAALRVWQQTT
-21 QTWQTADNWQTLATL
+21 QTWQTADDWQTLATL

-62 PTLSASQLNTLG
+62 PTLSASQLNALG

-94 VKIQPTSTNSELPAL
+94 VKIQPAVTNSELPAL

-143 IDPRIDTRM
+143 IDTRI
-152 DTSIATSTNARA
+152 DTSIATSTNTKA
-164 TETRTAETRVTPT
+164 TETRAT

-226 VAQQLTSMPN
+226 VAQQLASMPN

-247 PIKDPIRH
+247 PIKDPVRH

-264 KTTLAPYAKVIALVT
+264 KTTLAPYAKVIALVS
-279 VCALLTAFMVDA
+279 VCALLTAFAVDA

-300 QKQAAILL
+300 QKQASTLL
-308 AQQYTQWFPNEP
+308 AQQYAQWFPNEP

-337 QQSATPNVLQIL
+337 QQSATPNVLQTL

-357 QYQLTAKQLNFQNN
+357 QYQLTAKQLSFQNN
-371 HLQLQLLSSSA
+371 HLQLQLLSSST

-406 AIPAAMSS
+406 AIPTAMSS
-414 NTASAVSSAVAPTS
+414 NTASAVSSAVALTS

-441 D
+441 DYTYD

>member
-21 QTWQTADNWQTLATL
+21 QTWQTADDWQTLATL

-62 PTLSASQLNTLG
+62 PTLSASQLNALG

-94 VKIQPTSTNSELPAL
+94 VKIQPTATNSELPAL
-109 FGLHAADIHS
+109 FGLHAADMHS
-119 WINAASLAGIEII
+119 WINAAALAGIEIV

-143 IDPRIDTRM
+143 IDNRIDNRIDTSM
-152 DTSIATSTNARA
+152 NTRA
-164 TETRTAETRVTPT
+164 IPT
-177 TSAVYYQDADTQLL
+177 TSAVYYQDTDTQLL

-226 VAQQLTSMPN
+226 VIQQLASMPN
-236 LSIASSELLPT
+236 LSVESSELLPT
-247 PIKDPIRH
+247 PIKDPVRH

-264 KTTLAPYAKVIALVT
+264 KTTLAPYAKVIVLVS
-279 VCALLTAFMVDA
+279 VCALLTTFAVDA

-300 QKQAAILL
+300 QKQAATLL
-308 AQQYTQWFPNEP
+308 AQQYAQWFPNEP

-337 QQSATPNVLQIL
+337 QQSATPNLLQTL

-414 NTASAVSSAVAPTS
+414 NTASAASSAVAPTS

>member
-21 QTWQTADNWQTLATL
+21 QTWQTADDWQTLATL

-62 PTLSASQLNTLG
+62 PTLSASQLNALG

-94 VKIQPTSTNSELPAL
+94 VKIQPMVSNSELPAL
-109 FGLHAADIHS
+109 FGLHAADVHS
-119 WINAASLAGIEII
+119 WINAAALAGIEIV

-143 IDPRIDTRM
+143 IDNRIDTRIDNRI
-152 DTSIATSTNARA
+152 DTSMNTRA
-164 TETRTAETRVTPT
+164 IPT
-177 TSAVYYQDADTQLL
+177 TSAVYYQDTDTQLL

-226 VAQQLTSMPN
+226 VIQQLASMPN
-236 LSIASSELLPT
+236 LSIESSELLPT
-247 PIKDPIRH
+247 PIKDPVRH

-264 KTTLAPYAKVIALVT
+264 KTTLAPYAKVIALVI
-279 VCALLTAFMVDA
+279 VCALLTAFVVDA

-300 QKQAAILL
+300 QKQAATLL
-308 AQQYTQWFPNEP
+308 AQQYAQWFPNEP

-326 LQRQLSGKLTT
+326 LRRQLSGKLTT
-337 QQSATPNVLQIL
+337 QQSATPNVLQTL

-371 HLQLQLLSSSA
+371 HLQLQLLSSSN

-406 AIPAAMSS
+406 AMPAAMSS

-428 AGSALAMIDIELA
+428 TGSALAMIDIELA

>member
-21 QTWQTADNWQTLATL
+21 QTWQTADDWQTLATL

-62 PTLSASQLNTLG
+62 PTLSASQLNALG

-94 VKIQPTSTNSELPAL
+94 VKIQPTATNSELPAL
-109 FGLHAADIHS
+109 FGLHAADMHS
-119 WINAASLAGIEII
+119 WINAAALAGIEIV

-143 IDPRIDTRM
+143 IDNRIDNRIDTSM
-152 DTSIATSTNARA
+152 NTRA
-164 TETRTAETRVTPT
+164 IPT
-177 TSAVYYQDADTQLL
+177 TSAVYYQDTDTQLL

-226 VAQQLTSMPN
+226 VIQQLASMPN
-236 LSIASSELLPT
+236 LSVESSELLPT
-247 PIKDPIRH
+247 PIKDPVRH

-264 KTTLAPYAKVIALVT
+264 KTTLAPYAKVIVLVS
-279 VCALLTAFMVDA
+279 VCALLTTFAVDA

-300 QKQAAILL
+300 QKQASTLL
-308 AQQYTQWFPNEP
+308 AQQYAQWFPNEP
-320 LSSKLT
+320 LNSKLT

-337 QQSATPNVLQIL
+337 QQSATPNVLQTL
-349 SSIQPVLQ
+349 SSIQPILQ

-371 HLQLQLLSSSA
+371 HLQLQLLSSSN

-406 AIPAAMSS
+406 AMPAAMSS
-414 NTASAVSSAVAPTS
+414 NTASAVSSAVAPNS

>member
-21 QTWQTADNWQTLATL
+21 QTWQTADDWQTLATL

-51 YFPSVSLLTIQ
+51 YFPSVNLLTIQ
-62 PTLSASQLNTLG
+62 PTLSASQLNALG
-74 DTGRRYL
+74 DAGRRYL
-81 FEDISIGSVEDLQ
+81 FEDISIGSVDDLQ
-94 VKIQPTSTNSELPAL
+94 VKIQPAVSNSELPAL

-119 WINAASLAGIEII
+119 WINAASLAGIEIV

-143 IDPRIDTRM
+143 IDNRIDTRI
-152 DTSIATSTNARA
+152 DTSMNTRA
-164 TETRTAETRVTPT
+164 IPT

-191 KLHTYHGM
+191 KIHTYHGM

-226 VAQQLTSMPN
+226 VAQQLASMPN
-236 LSIASSELLPT
+236 LSIESSELLPT
-247 PIKDPIRH
+247 PIKDPVRH

-264 KTTLAPYAKVIALVT
+264 KTTLAPYAKVIALVS
-279 VCALLTAFMVDA
+279 VCALLTAFVVDA

-300 QKQAAILL
+300 QKQAATLL
-308 AQQYTQWFPNEP
+308 AQQYAQWFPNEP

-337 QQSATPNVLQIL
+337 QQSATPNLLQTL

-406 AIPAAMSS
+406 AMPTAMSS